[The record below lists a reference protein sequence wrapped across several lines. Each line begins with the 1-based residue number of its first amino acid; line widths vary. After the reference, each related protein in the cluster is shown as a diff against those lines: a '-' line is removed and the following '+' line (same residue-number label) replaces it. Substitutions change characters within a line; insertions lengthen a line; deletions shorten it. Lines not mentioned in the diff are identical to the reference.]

1 MTQDDYIEVD
11 PEATYCFKVSEKTD
25 SSFSICRQISEW
37 LVTNLS
43 SLTDDDDNILFNKVN
58 TGFNENSLKTFGVRP
73 TCDVH
78 IQNIEY
84 DSNFD
89 YVPRTVNTNIIFYL
103 KGANNVAYMKICE
116 LHDYIMQEF
125 LDNTTFKELEGIVSE
140 TRIVS
145 SQLMSQPINKKW
157 GVMGAFELSHRIY

>member
-1 MTQDDYIEVD
+1 MTHDNYIEVD

-37 LVTNLS
+37 LVSNLDE
-43 SLTDDDDNILFNKVN
+43 LTDDENNKLFNKVN
-58 TGFNENSLKTFGVRP
+58 TGFNEDSLKTFGVRP

-125 LDNTTFKELEGIVSE
+125 ISNDSFKELEGIVSD
-140 TRIVS
+140 TRIIS
-145 SQLMSQPINKKW
+145 SRLMNQSIRKKW